1 MIVNV
6 VLGNLMNNKG
16 GLNDETVARLN
27 LASDMAKNHK
37 TELTIL
43 CGWAYR
49 SDCDLSLAEAMK
61 RHFYKLNPR
70 LASQSICQKFSRD
83 TVGDAI
89 FSRMYLDAN
98 IGEESEYKLNVV
110 TSDYHR
116 PRAQEIFEFVFGN
129 NQCIELFTIS
139 GFKSKELEINENR
152 SLDAFR
158 KTFMDLPA
166 GEIKPIFTRLQSEHP
181 FYNGRSHPRIG
192 SYQDIAKSLLCKGC
206 DR

>member
-1 MIVNV
+1 
-6 VLGNLMNNKG
+6 MNNKG

-27 LASDMAKNHK
+27 LASDIANNHK

-61 RHFYKLNPR
+61 RHLYRLNPR
-70 LASQSICQKFSRD
+70 LAFRSICQEFSRD

-89 FSRMYLDAN
+89 FSRIYLDAN
-98 IGEESEYKLNVV
+98 IGEESEYKLNVI
-110 TSDYHR
+110 TSEYHR

-139 GFKSKELEINENR
+139 GFNSKELEINENR
-152 SLDAFR
+152 SLNAFR
-158 KTFMDLPA
+158 KTFMDLPT
-166 GEIKPIFTRLQSEHP
+166 GEIKAIFTRLQSEHP
-181 FYNGRSHPRIG
+181 LYNGSSHPRIG
-192 SYQDIAKSLLCKGC
+192 SYQDIVKSLLFKGY